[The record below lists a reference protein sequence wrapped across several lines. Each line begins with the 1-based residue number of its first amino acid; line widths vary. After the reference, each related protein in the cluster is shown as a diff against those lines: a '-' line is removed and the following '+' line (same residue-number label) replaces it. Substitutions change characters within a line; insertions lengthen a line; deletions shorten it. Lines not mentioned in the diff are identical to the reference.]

1 MFNGLSAIGTWNLY
15 VFDRTVFGG
24 GGSISGWSLDV
35 SPNVTPLPPATPGP
49 TVLPT
54 PPGLTCGTGTVQNGS
69 QCVVKKKKKKKR
81 KKKCRRADQS
91 PVFNALSCRA
101 LVRTFPNEPPTP
113 AGSERYDFCRNN
125 TYRYRK
131 VNHSFEG
138 PSYTTTYRG
147 RWKVV
152 SSTSGSAG
160 LSGAIQY
167 TVTGFRSVNSD
178 GTPAESAPPGL
189 ISSAISFGPFG
200 VNFAGGTFLMG
211 KARC

>member
-1 MFNGLSAIGTWNLY
+1 MAVVVAVTAALAASA
-15 VFDRTVFGG
+15 V
-24 GGSISGWSLDV
+24 
-35 SPNVTPLPPATPGP
+35 PAQAEPAQAQGQDSRATAAA
-49 TVLPT
+49 
-54 PPGLTCGTGTVQNGS
+54 
-69 QCVVKKKKKKKR
+69 KKKKKKR
-81 KKKCRRADQS
+81 KKKCRRTDQS

-101 LVRTFPNEPPTP
+101 LVRTFPNDPPTP
-113 AGSERYDFCRNN
+113 AGNERYDFCRNN

-131 VNHSFEG
+131 VNFDFDGRSF
-138 PSYTTTYRG
+138 TTTYRG

-167 TVTGFRSVNSD
+167 TVVGFRSVYTD

-189 ISSAISFGPFG
+189 ISSAIAFGPFG
-200 VNFAGGTFLMG
+200 VDFAGGTFLMG